1 MITLNNL
8 SLDFAGNI
16 IFNNISIQI
25 KKNDKI
31 GLIGNNG
38 SGKTT
43 LLNLLSKQI
52 NPTDGTVLQEKR
64 LKVAYLPQELNFNT
78 NINLK
83 EFVIGNKSKI
93 IELDKKID
101 EINNLLSKEKL
112 EKKQFEL
119 LDQLENIQHK
129 RDSINTLELE
139 INSEKIMK
147 GLGFNNADLKKNV
160 NDFSGG
166 WKMRAELS
174 RLLVLNPDIILLD
187 EPTNHLDLPAIIWLE
202 KFLNTTKLTIILVS
216 HDTNFLNKNVNRIF
230 DISQNMI
237 TDFKGNYS
245 KYIIYREKE
254 IERQMKQKKNQD
266 KYIKQANMLI
276 DKFRYK
282 KNKAAF
288 AQTLIRRLKKMDKI
302 KINNFDMSS
311 ISFQFPVPL
320 HCGKIIFRS
329 NKLKKVYGDNII
341 FENLDLDIYN
351 GDRVSFVGKNG
362 CGKTTLTKIINGEID
377 FEGDIKKGEKV
388 IINYFAQN
396 QNELLDSN
404 LTIIEYIKSIPS
416 EKNDSQLRGLLG
428 AFLFSGDAVYK
439 KIKVLS
445 GGEKARLALCGLLLS
460 PSNVIILDEPTNH
473 LDVFAKDILKQALL
487 QYSGT
492 LILVSHDRHFLRGL
506 TDRVIEFSDKK
517 IREYPGDI
525 DSYLDQQEII
535 VDIPLIKNKNK
546 NKNKNKK
553 NIIVYKQKK
562 ELDKKIRFLN
572 KKNQI
577 IETKIEKIET
587 KIKKF
592 NELLNKSNQENINDQ
607 IDYDSYNELNDLLNI
622 ELENWEKNQ
631 NEINEVTSSNPATS
645 KQD

>member
-43 LLNLLSKQI
+43 LLNLLSKKI
-52 NPTDGTVLQEKR
+52 NPTNGTVLQEKS
-64 LKVAYLPQELNFNT
+64 LKVAYLPQELNFNP

-112 EKKQFEL
+112 EKKQFKL
-119 LDQLENIQHK
+119 LGQLENIQHK
-129 RDSINTLELE
+129 KDSINTLELE

-202 KFLNTTKLTIILVS
+202 KFLNNTKLTIILVS
-216 HDTNFLNKNVNRIF
+216 HDTKFLNKNVNRIF
-230 DISQNMI
+230 DISQNTI

-302 KINNFDMSS
+302 KINDFDMSS
-311 ISFQFPVPL
+311 ISFQFPIPL

-329 NKLKKVYGDNII
+329 NKLKKTYGDNII

-351 GDRVSFVGKNG
+351 GDRLSFVGKNG

-377 FEGDIKKGEKV
+377 FDGNTKKGEKV

-396 QNELLDSN
+396 QNDLLNPED
-404 LTIIEYIKSIPS
+404 TIIDHVKSIDS
-416 EKNDSQLRGLLG
+416 EKTESELRGLLG
-428 AFLFSGDAVYK
+428 SFLFSGDAIYK
-439 KIKVLS
+439 KTKVLS
-445 GGEKARLALCGLLLS
+445 GGEKARLCLCALLLS

-473 LDVFAKDILKQALL
+473 LDIFAKDILKQALM
-487 QYSGT
+487 QYKGT
-492 LILVSHDRHFLRGL
+492 LIVVSHDRDFLSGL
-506 TDRVIEFSDKK
+506 TDKIIEFDERRVREFPGNIEAYLDSQDIEFVKPVKKKKKNNQYQKKKEIDKK
-517 IREYPGDI
+517 LRY
-525 DSYLDQQEII
+525 
-535 VDIPLIKNKNK
+535 
-546 NKNKNKK
+546 
-553 NIIVYKQKK
+553 
-562 ELDKKIRFLN
+562 LN
-572 KKNQI
+572 KKNA
-577 IETKIEKIET
+577 KIEKEIAKIE
-587 KIKKF
+587 KEIKEF
-592 NELLNKSNQENINDQ
+592 NKLLNGECQYGNEIDYNDYNRLEELLNAQ
-607 IDYDSYNELNDLLNI
+607 
-622 ELENWEKNQ
+622 LEDWEKNQ
-631 NEINEVTSSNPATS
+631 EEINELSETAN
-645 KQD
+645 K